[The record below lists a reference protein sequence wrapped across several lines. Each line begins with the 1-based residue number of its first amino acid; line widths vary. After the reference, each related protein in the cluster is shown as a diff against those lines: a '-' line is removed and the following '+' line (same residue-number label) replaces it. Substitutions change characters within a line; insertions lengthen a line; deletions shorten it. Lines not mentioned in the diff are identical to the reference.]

1 MERRNIIV
9 NIAFDMTDLFPIPS
23 SEKGGRN
30 FDFRVVS
37 FTINLFPVTNFKKI
51 KECLISGTNLGL
63 KDKKY

>member
-1 MERRNIIV
+1 
-9 NIAFDMTDLFPIPS
+9 MTDFFPIPS